1 MQTDLKP
8 ALQQELANVLDFW
21 MKHTIDEQSGG
32 FYGRLAHDNTPD
44 RFALKGAVLNAR
56 ILWTFSAAYAALREP
71 AYLET
76 ARRAYD
82 YINEY
87 LVDREFGGVLWCVDY
102 SGQPV
107 ETQKQVYDISFTVYA
122 FAEYYRASGLEEAK
136 EKAIG
141 LYSLIQ
147 LYGYD
152 CIYGGY
158 EEAFTRDWKPPLQ
171 PEIKTDVKKSMN
183 THLHILEAYAAL
195 YSIWPDA
202 GLKGH
207 LRDLL
212 LVFHDKIAD
221 RETGHLHLYF
231 DEQWNPQGH
240 SISYG
245 HDIEASWL
253 LQQAAEILGDE
264 SLVEKF
270 KALSLRM
277 ADAAAEGLDADGG
290 LWQEFDGEGK
300 KFSTEKKWWPQA
312 EAIVGFVNAYQN
324 SHDEKY
330 LRLAENTWEFI
341 RSHILDQEHG
351 EWRWG
356 IDADKQ
362 KLEQDKV
369 GLWKCPYHN
378 SRACLEVIRRL

>member
-1 MQTDLKP
+1 MHTDLKP

-21 MKHTIDEQSGG
+21 MKHTVDERSGG
-32 FYGRLAHDNTPD
+32 FYGRLANDNTPD
-44 RFALKGAVLNAR
+44 RFALKGSVLNAR
-56 ILWTFSAAYAALREP
+56 ILWTFAAAFNATRKPE
-71 AYLET
+71 YLET

-82 YINEY
+82 YINAY
-87 LVDREFGGVLWCVDY
+87 LVDKEFGGVLWCVDY

-107 ETQKQVYDISFTVYA
+107 ETQKQVYAIAFTVYA
-122 FAEYYRASGLEEAK
+122 FAEYFRATGLEEAK

-158 EEAFTRDWKPPLQ
+158 EEAFSRDWKLPLK
-171 PEIKTDVKKSMN
+171 PGKETEIKKSMN
-183 THLHILEAYAAL
+183 THLHILEAYATL
-195 YSIWPDA
+195 YSVWPDA

-212 LVFHDKIAD
+212 LVFHDKIVNRD
-221 RETGHLHLYF
+221 TGHLYLFF
-231 DEQWNPQGH
+231 DEQWNPKDTTV
-240 SISYG
+240 SYG

-253 LQQAAEILGDE
+253 LQQAAEMLGDE
-264 SLVEKF
+264 TLTKKF
-270 KALSLRM
+270 KILSLRM

-290 LWQEFDGEGK
+290 LWQQTDVTGQK
-300 KFSTEKKWWPQA
+300 ASEKQWWPQA
-312 EAIVGFVNAYQN
+312 EAIVGFVNAYRN
-324 SHDEKY
+324 TDDEKY
-330 LRLAENTWEFI
+330 LRLAENSWNFVQ
-341 RSHILDQEHG
+341 SHILDKEHG
-351 EWRWG
+351 EWCWG

-362 KLEQDKV
+362 KLEEDKV

>member
-1 MQTDLKP
+1 MHTDLKK

-21 MKHTIDEQSGG
+21 MKHTVDEQSGG
-32 FYGRLAHDNTPD
+32 FYGRLANDNTPD
-44 RFALKGAVLNAR
+44 RFALKGSVLNAR
-56 ILWTFSAAYAALREP
+56 ILWTFAAAFNATRKPE
-71 AYLET
+71 YLET

-82 YINEY
+82 YINAY
-87 LVDREFGGVLWCVDY
+87 LVDKEFGGVLWCVDY

-107 ETQKQVYDISFTVYA
+107 ETQKQVYAIAFTVYA
-122 FAEYYRASGLEEAK
+122 FAEYFRATGFEEAK

-158 EEAFTRDWKPPLQ
+158 EEAFSRDWKLPLQ
-171 PEIKTDVKKSMN
+171 PEKEAEIKKTMS
-183 THLHILEAYAAL
+183 THLHILEAYATL
-195 YSIWPDA
+195 YSVWPDA

-212 LVFHDKIAD
+212 LVFHDKIVN
-221 RETGHLHLYF
+221 RQTGHLYLFF
-231 DEQWNPQGH
+231 DASWKPEDDT
-240 SISYG
+240 ISYG

-253 LQQAAEILGDE
+253 LQQAAEILGDGP
-264 SLVEKF
+264 LIEKF
-270 KALSLRM
+270 KNLSLRM
-277 ADAAAEGLDADGG
+277 ADAAAEGLDEDGG
-290 LWQEFDGEGK
+290 LWQQQG
-300 KFSTEKKWWPQA
+300 SASEKQWWPQA

-324 SHDEKY
+324 THDEKY
-330 LRLAENTWEFI
+330 LRLAENSWHFVQ
-341 RSHILDQEHG
+341 SHILDKEHG
-351 EWRWG
+351 EWCWG

-362 KLEQDKV
+362 KLEADKV

-378 SRACLEVIRRL
+378 SRACLEIMRRL

>member
-8 ALQQELANVLDFW
+8 ALEQELANVLDFW

-32 FYGRLAHDNTPD
+32 FYGRLANDNTPD

-56 ILWTFSAAYAALREP
+56 ILWTFSASYTALRKPE
-71 AYLET
+71 YLET

-87 LVDREFGGVLWCVDY
+87 LVDKEFGGVLWCVDY

-107 ETQKQVYDISFTVYA
+107 ETQKQVYAIAFTLYA

-136 EKAIG
+136 EKAVG
-141 LYSLIQ
+141 LYTLIQ

-158 EEAFTRDWKPPLQ
+158 EEAFTRDWKPPLP
-171 PEIKTDVKKSMN
+171 PETKTDVKKSMN
-183 THLHILEAYAAL
+183 THLHILEAYATL

-231 DEQWNPQGH
+231 DEQWNPQGN

-264 SLVEKF
+264 VLIEKF

-290 LWQEFDGEGK
+290 LWQEFDGEGQK
-300 KFSTEKKWWPQA
+300 ISAEKKWWPQA

-341 RSHILDQEHG
+341 RAHIIDREHG
-351 EWRWG
+351 EWCWG
-356 IDADKQ
+356 IGADKQ